1 MAITQDSSSEMRI
14 FFWFFMLVSIVCAD
28 YFDILRQEFE
38 QTPTGKVRRF
48 FITAEEEIW
57 DYASESQN
65 PVSGNK
71 RDKSVQLMLNSVNRL
86 RIDVHSLGT
95 RYYKAI
101 YHEYQDE
108 TYTERK
114 VRPHWQGNMGPILR
128 AEVGDIIQIFFW
140 NKASRN
146 FTIHPHGVFYEFEM
160 EGAIFKGSF
169 EEGIVKPNHNYT
181 YTWNV
186 LPRAGPGPKDG
197 NSIVWGY
204 HSHVTE
210 ADLFAGLYGAIVV
223 YKPGTLSNDDI
234 VTSVFVADENQSPYF
249 DRTLSTL
256 DTDIETLRQNVTEF
270 YAANQ
275 FPSINGLISSSP
287 KDLIIK
293 PGTTWH
299 LIGWGTYWDMQK
311 MYWQDSQVKLNGES
325 VDHVRIMPASFHSL
339 VVTPNNHANQSHIF
353 GTFESY
359 DQEMS
364 MSFTNA

>member
-1 MAITQDSSSEMRI
+1 MKTCWWI
-14 FFWFFMLVSIVCAD
+14 LVLISVAYAD
-28 YFDILRQEFE
+28 YFDLLKQEFE
-38 QTPTGKVRRF
+38 ATPTGKVKRY
-48 FITAEEEIW
+48 FITAEEETW
-57 DYASESQN
+57 DYAIESQQ
-65 PVSGNK
+65 PVS
-71 RDKSVQLMLNSVNRL
+71 
-86 RIDVHSLGT
+86 DVHHFGT

-101 YHEYQDE
+101 YHEYEDE
-108 TYTERK
+108 TYTHK
-114 VRPHWQGNMGPILR
+114 KARPHWQGNMGPILR
-128 AEVGDIIQIFFW
+128 VEVGDIIQIFFW

-223 YKPGTLSNDDI
+223 YRPGTLSENDI
-234 VTSVFVADENQSPYF
+234 VTSVFVVDENQSPYF
-249 DRTLSTL
+249 DRTLLNLTKS
-256 DTDIETLRQNVTEF
+256 NATES

-287 KDLIIK
+287 KDLIIQ
-293 PGTTWH
+293 PNTTWH
-299 LIGWGTYWDMQK
+299 LIGWGTYWDMQQ
-311 MYWQDSQVKLNGES
+311 MYWQDTRVDLNGHDVES
-325 VDHVRIMPASFHSL
+325 VRVMPASFHT
-339 VVTPNNHANQSHIF
+339 VTVTPNDHVSKSRLF
-353 GTFESY
+353 GAV
-359 DQEMS
+359 DMKEMS
-364 MSFTNA
+364 MYFVSA

>member
-1 MAITQDSSSEMRI
+1 
-14 FFWFFMLVSIVCAD
+14 MLVSIVCAD

-146 FTIHPHGVFYEFEM
+146 FTIHPHV
-160 EGAIFKGSF
+160 
-169 EEGIVKPNHNYT
+169 N
-181 YTWNV
+181 
-186 LPRAGPGPKDG
+186 
-197 NSIVWGY
+197 
-204 HSHVTE
+204 
-210 ADLFAGLYGAIVV
+210 
-223 YKPGTLSNDDI
+223 
-234 VTSVFVADENQSPYF
+234 
-249 DRTLSTL
+249 
-256 DTDIETLRQNVTEF
+256 
-270 YAANQ
+270 
-275 FPSINGLISSSP
+275 
-287 KDLIIK
+287 
-293 PGTTWH
+293 
-299 LIGWGTYWDMQK
+299 
-311 MYWQDSQVKLNGES
+311 
-325 VDHVRIMPASFHSL
+325 
-339 VVTPNNHANQSHIF
+339 
-353 GTFESY
+353 
-359 DQEMS
+359 
-364 MSFTNA
+364 